1 MKQYTEDQMTGW
13 FCMTEQT
20 PWEAGVY
27 EVQYSSTVQ
36 GCAYFNGND
45 FAYGWVIGTLEQNI
59 QNALIDMNKKECVQP
74 IKWRGLNHNPDA
86 PEKPKSAG
94 NKRKTMYVVCHQAS
108 RSTEAA
114 FNKKENAQEYAEYL
128 NFPVYIKKIRF
139 RTPEHN

>member
-1 MKQYTEDQMTGW
+1 MEYKDEELTGW
-13 FCMTEQT
+13 FDLEAQK
-20 PWEAGVY
+20 PWETGVY
-27 EVQYSSTVQ
+27 RVKTSCGQTGFSYWTGEFF
-36 GCAYFNGND
+36 CAGSNTASHATDWASIEFVKTS
-45 FAYGWVIGTLEQNI
+45 FTIAE
-59 QNALIDMNKKECVQP
+59 
-74 IKWRGLNHNPDA
+74 WRGLNHNPCA
-86 PEKPKSAG
+86 PVKPKSKG